1 MSTRDALLQLL
12 ADGAFHSGT
21 ALGERLGVSRAAIH
35 KAIQHLVEDGI
46 EIHRVTGRGY
56 RLSEA
61 FTPLDATAIAHALA
75 GSGFTPRVEV
85 LAATDSTSQHLLS
98 RSAPEGSARVCL
110 AEAQTA
116 GRGRRGRGWVATPY
130 RNIVMSMSWRFE
142 GGPAALTGLSLAAGV
157 AVLEAL
163 DAFGVTGV
171 GLKWPNDILF
181 GGRKLAGLLV
191 DLRGEAAGPSFVVL
205 GLGLNVAIAERE
217 AAMID
222 QPWAALSEILPK
234 PVDRN
239 RLAALLIR
247 HLVGMFRRF
256 EREGFAAF
264 RAEWERHHLFAGQAV
279 RVETALETVSG
290 TVEGIDEHGALCLR
304 DTHGALRRFH
314 SGEVSLRHATGARA

>member
-35 KAIQHLVEDGI
+35 KGIQNLVEDGI

-61 FTPLDATAIAHALA
+61 FTPLDAAAIARALA
-75 GSGFTPRVEV
+75 GSGVTLPVEV
-85 LAATDSTSQHLLS
+85 LAATDSTSQHLLR
-98 RSAPEGSARVCL
+98 RSAADESARVCF

-116 GRGRRGRGWVATPY
+116 GRGRRGRGWLATPY
-130 RNIVMSMSWRFE
+130 QNIVMSMSWRFE

-163 DAFGVTGV
+163 AAFGVKGA
-171 GLKWPNDILF
+171 GLKWPNDVLF
-181 GGRKLAGLLV
+181 DGRKLAGLLV
-191 DLRGEAAGPSFVVL
+191 DLRGEAAGPSLVVL

-222 QPWAALSEILPK
+222 QPWAALREILPA
-234 PVDRN
+234 PLDRN
-239 RLAALLIR
+239 RLAALLVR
-247 HLVGMFRRF
+247 HLGGMFRRF

-279 RVETALETVSG
+279 CIETALATVSG
-290 TVEGIDEHGALCLR
+290 TVEGIDERGALCVR
-304 DTHGALRRFH
+304 DTHGALRSFH
-314 SGEVSLRHATGARA
+314 SGEVSLRRAARVRA